1 MTQEFITLDQLKA
14 ITEKLKSELGQRL
27 KPLYPNQFQ
36 QQIIAKLQ
44 EATLHHQ
51 FLHTKTDAV
60 EEHNEK
66 SRAFHHFQ
74 QKELKPLALQRI
86 AELLAE
92 IDTEVLSDNFAPYLE
107 TMHVLLNHGHNT
119 VRDLAMQLTKS
130 KYCLGAIDYFVA
142 DILSGNEASI
152 KTIFELNINA
162 QDWEQHLKN
171 QQDWLPLTKALKKVA
186 TTDIDLPEEDTW
198 KNNSLYFM
206 NVVWSF
212 SCFIPTEMAQLENEI
227 IHYLD
232 IERYGHRS
240 FECDLYPLQ
249 HFYTSLKPYLSVAG
263 KEKIKNIIHTV
274 AQKEYAPDDFWVSQN
289 VLPAL
294 IAVGE
299 NDENC
304 QKTIAMLLA
313 QENGTDTEEDDDK
326 NDDTNYEELIDFC
339 ENYITNN
346 SPENDKEEYYKG
358 ILNLIK
364 VHLQYTDATLYDAQE
379 DQYEFV
385 FGLLTKA
392 TEYTAM
398 YYEANYKLED
408 VEINSFFDLLFLF
421 RLKISDDN
429 KWGARVEALHQRF
442 TAI

>member
-263 KEKIKNIIHTV
+263 KEKIKNIIHQV
-274 AQKEYAPDDFWVSQN
+274 AKKEYAFDDVWVSQN

-294 IAVGE
+294 KIVAENDAECQATIALISAFDIEREKLEEVKE
-299 NDENC
+299 NDEINYADI
-304 QKTIAMLLA
+304 IA
-313 QENGTDTEEDDDK
+313 
-326 NDDTNYEELIDFC
+326 FC
-339 ENYITNN
+339 ENHLTEK
-346 SPENDKEEYYKG
+346 SPETDRDEYYHAVHQLVKAHIQYAEQTFYDG
-358 ILNLIK
+358 GELLQVYHLLEKATDYTQMYYNAKFELEINLIGQFFA
-364 VHLQYTDATLYDAQE
+364 VLTLLEVEVESDL
-379 DQYEFV
+379 EF
-385 FGLLTKA
+385 
-392 TEYTAM
+392 
-398 YYEANYKLED
+398 
-408 VEINSFFDLLFLF
+408 
-421 RLKISDDN
+421 LKKIT
-429 KWGARVEALHQRF
+429 ALHKRF